1 MSGLRDAVGLLTT
14 LGRASGSPRSLSARA
29 LGWFPLL
36 GAALGALVGACW
48 WAADEVWTPLPAAVL
63 VVLVDLA
70 LTGMLH
76 VDGLADAADGLLP
89 HADRDRRLAIMRAP
103 DVGAFGVA
111 VVGITLLALVAAL
124 ASQPVSVLL
133 VVALWMAGRSLVAAV
148 PALVPYAREEGIAT
162 PLLEG
167 APRWPLVCLPLAIVV
182 GALDTGAR
190 GTTAVVV
197 GVVAGIGVLALA
209 RRRLGGFTGDVLGA
223 TIVVVE
229 TVGLLVASARW

>member
-14 LGRASGSPRSLSARA
+14 LGRRGGSLHARA

-63 VVLVDLA
+63 VVVVDLA
-70 LTGMLH
+70 VTGMLH
-76 VDGLADAADGLLP
+76 VDGLADSADGLLP

-111 VVGITLLALVAAL
+111 IVGIALIALVAAL

-133 VVALWMAGRSLVAAV
+133 VIGLWMAGRSLVAAV
-148 PALVPYAREEGIAT
+148 PALVPYAREQGIAT
-162 PLLEG
+162 PLLDG
-167 APRWPLVCLPLAIVV
+167 APRWPLVCVPIAAAIA
-182 GALDTGAR
+182 ALETGAR
-190 GTTAVVV
+190 GATAVVV
-197 GVVAGIGVLALA
+197 GVAAGIGVLALA

-229 TVGLLVASARW
+229 TIGLLVAAARW

>member
-1 MSGLRDAVGLLTT
+1 VSGLRDAVGLLTT
-14 LGRASGSPRSLSARA
+14 LGRRGGSLSARA

-36 GAALGALVGACW
+36 GAALGAFVGACW

-70 LTGMLH
+70 VTGMLH
-76 VDGLADAADGLLP
+76 MDGVADSADGLLP

-103 DVGAFGVA
+103 DVGAFGVV
-111 VVGITLLALVAAL
+111 VVGITLLALVTAF

-133 VVALWMAGRSLVAAV
+133 VVALWMGARSLVAAV
-148 PALVPYAREEGIAT
+148 PALVPYARDDGIAT
-162 PLLEG
+162 SLLDG
-167 APRWPLVCLPLAIVV
+167 APRWPLAGVPVAVAIA
-182 GALDTGAR
+182 ALDTGWR
-190 GTTAVVV
+190 GATAVVV
-197 GVVAGIGVLALA
+197 GVVFGIGVLALA

-229 TVGLLVASARW
+229 TIGLLVASARW

>member
-14 LGRASGSPRSLSARA
+14 IGRGGSPRSLSARA

-48 WAADEVWTPLPAAVL
+48 WGADEVWTPLPAAVL
-63 VVLVDLA
+63 VVVVDLA
-70 LTGMLH
+70 VTGMLH
-76 VDGLADAADGLLP
+76 VDGLADSADGLLP

-111 VVGITLLALVAAL
+111 VVGLALIALVAAL

-133 VVALWMAGRSLVAAV
+133 VVGLWTASRSLVAAV

-162 PLLEG
+162 SLLDG
-167 APRWPLVCLPLAIVV
+167 APRWPVLCLPVAAIAA
-182 GALDTGAR
+182 ALDTGAR
-190 GTTAVVV
+190 GAVAVVV
-197 GVVAGIGVLALA
+197 GVAAGVGVLFVA

-223 TIVVVE
+223 TIVVVQ
-229 TVGLLVASARW
+229 TIGLLVASARW

>member
-1 MSGLRDAVGLLTT
+1 VSGLRDAVGLLTT
-14 LGRASGSPRSLSARA
+14 IGRGGSPRSLSARA

-48 WAADEVWTPLPAAVL
+48 WGADEVWTPLPAAVL
-63 VVLVDLA
+63 VVVVDLA
-70 LTGMLH
+70 VTGMLH
-76 VDGLADAADGLLP
+76 VDGLADSADGLLP

-111 VVGITLLALVAAL
+111 VVGVALIALVAAL

-133 VVALWMAGRSLVAAV
+133 VVGLWTASRSLVAAV

-162 PLLEG
+162 SLLDG
-167 APRWPLVCLPLAIVV
+167 APRWPIVFVPLAAVIA
-182 GALDTGAR
+182 ALDTGVR
-190 GTTAVVV
+190 GATAVVA
-197 GVVAGIGVLALA
+197 GVVAGVGVLLVA

-223 TIVVVE
+223 TIVVVQ
-229 TVGLLVASARW
+229 TIGLLVASARW